1 MMSAIAGTVLQSTI
15 LVIAILI
22 VRKALG
28 ERLHVYIRY
37 GLWLL
42 VALRLVIPVNLIDSP
57 VSALRLENVLAARLT
72 ERAFEMGESEDL
84 LTGSERMERE
94 PESAQEKGSNFAE
107 RRLAMRE
114 RIVSESAQ
122 DHTNGINDVR
132 KQAAAFDRQ
141 EERTAWILTVI
152 WVTGGL
158 SVGGFFAA
166 AQLSFRRR
174 LYRTREICQGRL
186 LEETSGQTW
195 TKCRLRVYHVNG
207 LEASCLA
214 GVVHPAVYIGADLKT
229 DSDYFRYTITHEQ
242 VHYLHGDHLW
252 ALLRVVLVSV
262 YWFHPFVWIAAAA
275 SVRDGELA
283 CDYGTI
289 RRLGEKERLT
299 YGEMLLALSRSSC
312 GRKMYS
318 YGTML
323 HPGKFEIEERILR
336 LAGGN
341 GSRMA
346 AGILTVLFMLA
357 MAGCAFTGTK
367 QRTETETEGTAAGN
381 QELVEDNVEEIQAVP
396 DHENGPGEDSGRNEK
411 ASGTMMEFNPDV
423 DITKPRQ
430 ITAME
435 AAVSEET
442 ELGADGPTLDY
453 AGQMDID
460 GENSSVI
467 IFHDYFGLVVY
478 DLTHGTIVHSLD
490 LSAIGCHFTQGDNV
504 CQVAVSED
512 GTKVWLHPLSKRYLF
527 RYDVEEEQLWQVPLV
542 KSFQI
547 DLQREDLFDRYLVTE
562 EQYIGWRSNYLY
574 EEYRDERGL
583 QTAYIYLYASPSEGE
598 AARMRNLQC
607 VWDDMVFLLW
617 DKDRMASDRTAD
629 DAKFPYRGDG
639 NVQDVLILYDEP
651 CKYSRISD
659 TFGKRVHPY
668 TGESRV
674 HEGIDYVA
682 KEGTDI
688 VAAADGIVYETGF
701 LVEYGNYVV
710 LLHQNGDM
718 TYYCHCRDITVSKE
732 EQVKRGDCIATVG
745 CTGRSTGAHLHF
757 ALSRAGIFID
767 PAENMND
774 TDLQTSI

>member
-1 MMSAIAGTVLQSTI
+1 MMSVMAGTVLQSTI
-15 LVIAILI
+15 LVIAILL

-42 VALRLVIPVNLIDSP
+42 VALRLMIPVNFIDSP

-72 ERAFEMGESEDL
+72 EWAFEMGESEDL
-84 LTGSERMERE
+84 LTGSERMERGT
-94 PESAQEKGSNFAE
+94 ESAQEKGSNFAK
-107 RRLAMRE
+107 RRLAMQE

-122 DHTNGINDVR
+122 DHTNGINSVR

-141 EERTAWILTVI
+141 EERTAWIFTVI

-158 SVGGFFAA
+158 SVGGLFAA

-186 LEETSGQTW
+186 WEETSGQSW

-299 YGEMLLALSRSSC
+299 YGEMLLALSRSSR

-318 YGTML
+318 YGTMM
-323 HPGKFEIEERILR
+323 HPGKFEIRERILR

-341 GSRMA
+341 GSRMS
-346 AGILTVLFMLA
+346 AGILAVLLMLA

-367 QRTETETEGTAAGN
+367 QWTETEAEGTAAGN
-381 QELVEDNVEEIQAVP
+381 QELVEDHGEEIQDVS
-396 DHENGPGEDSGRNEK
+396 DHENGSGEDSGRNEE
-411 ASGTMMEFNPDV
+411 ASGTMTEFNPDV

-453 AGQMDID
+453 AGQMDIG

-512 GTKVWLHPLSKRYLF
+512 GTRVWLHPLSKRYLF

-547 DLQREDLFDRYLVTE
+547 DLEREDLFDRYLVTE

-617 DKDRMASDRTAD
+617 DKDRMAS
-629 DAKFPYRGDG
+629 
-639 NVQDVLILYDEP
+639 
-651 CKYSRISD
+651 
-659 TFGKRVHPY
+659 
-668 TGESRV
+668 
-674 HEGIDYVA
+674 
-682 KEGTDI
+682 
-688 VAAADGIVYETGF
+688 
-701 LVEYGNYVV
+701 
-710 LLHQNGDM
+710 
-718 TYYCHCRDITVSKE
+718 
-732 EQVKRGDCIATVG
+732 EQ
-745 CTGRSTGAHLHF
+745 
-757 ALSRAGIFID
+757 
-767 PAENMND
+767 
-774 TDLQTSI
+774 